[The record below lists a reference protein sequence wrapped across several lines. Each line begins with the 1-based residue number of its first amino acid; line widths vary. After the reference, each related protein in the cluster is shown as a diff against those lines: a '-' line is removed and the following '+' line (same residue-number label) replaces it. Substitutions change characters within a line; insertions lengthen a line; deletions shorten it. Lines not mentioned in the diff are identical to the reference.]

1 MLLHNLLGTED
12 HPIYN
17 GLAAENLSRQYSFL
31 RSITLASL
39 SAGQPLLS
47 IEVLKSLNYHAIS
60 CLHPGAG
67 EFRPC
72 TVDVD
77 DFKPPPH
84 YQVPSLMQ
92 MFTNDVNRRWENADP
107 VGLAAFVLWKLNHI
121 HPFIN
126 GNGRTAR
133 AACHFVLCLKMDGW
147 IAGAPILPELIRTNR
162 ERYIKCL
169 QQVDQSA
176 TAGATDLAPLHSLL
190 EELLTEQIAS
200 ATPLVPN
207 GATES

>member
-39 SAGQPLLS
+39 SVGQPLLS

-72 TVDVD
+72 PVDVG

-107 VGLAAFVLWKLNHI
+107 VSLAAFVLWKLNHI

-133 AACHFVLCLKMDGW
+133 AACHFVLCLKMEGW
-147 IAGAPILPELIRTNR
+147 IAGAPILPELIRGNR
-162 ERYIKCL
+162 ERYIACL
-169 QQVDQSA
+169 RQVDQSA
-176 TAGATDLAPLHSLL
+176 IAGKADLKPLHALL
-190 EELLTEQIAS
+190 EELLTQQIAS
-200 ATPLVPN
+200 AMPPAPASASL
-207 GATES
+207 